1 MTSPLAESQ
10 RQIQASYGRIV
21 PKRVRSIL
29 DVGVGVGTVSNQFVR
44 DYEVT
49 GLDIDERVMDGFLG
63 KKVVGSIL
71 DLPFGD
77 AEFDLVMCNDV
88 IEHIDPRSVPLAIS
102 ELCRVSSR
110 FLTIGVPYSEP
121 LSTGLVRC
129 ADCGSQHHANG
140 HLHSI
145 GIEEIRSWITPGHRL
160 RELRF
165 SGDLVRAHAAPP
177 TEERSSTHA
186 WSVISSVPCPA
197 CGSLRQ
203 VANAQEAERESKEIQ
218 KYRAGQLRKA
228 AFEIPRSEII
238 GLLSRE
244 DDPWHDPAGWH
255 SPTVTRAIDF
265 LDFQNSVQEVEEF
278 NIYDQWARYRAYPSV
293 RSPLSGGL
301 LAPKDGLD
309 IICSIPVCG
318 AQDEYVLSVID
329 ERVSGGSDSKFDSN
343 RAPERSFP
351 VLEVLLASGEYV
363 VLPTVPGD
371 DLKWSLAGHAS
382 ESSRVILRLRIPWR
396 FVPLSLERCP
406 GEGEKSPT
414 LDGVRAAI
422 GPNLVEL
429 TSASPRITWSFESSS
444 PGWVPLFHRFRK
456 PDSVGLGFAE
466 ASETTRQWLKDRA
479 DLSALH
485 EGHFGAPWTE
495 AAAMGDSCDV
505 LVLSSMFP
513 RPAIPANGIFVK
525 EQVEAIRNS
534 TGLDARVCCGLPV
547 FRPDP
552 RRHPRWA
559 WSCWRRFRAG
569 AFAGW
574 KCLSGVPAGYF
585 EYWPSYLKGQQPRSY
600 LRAMKRLG
608 LPVPRVIHAHTGF
621 LDGWAG
627 SKLAQAWNVPLVIT
641 EHIGP
646 VSTILEPPTMRRR
659 VLEAYEAAQ
668 DIIAVSEFQAN
679 EIRRRVP
686 ASLARKVSVL
696 GNGVPSERFN
706 PPISGNRI
714 HATKIRILFAGF
726 LCRIKSIETLIKAV
740 HQLKARGFE
749 LDLLIAGD
757 TAEPDYAKEL
767 EGLIVELGLAE
778 DVRRLG
784 GLTREQ
790 IAIAMREEA
799 DVLVLPSKAET
810 FGCVCVEALASGLP
824 VVVSD
829 CGGADEYRDIRGVR
843 VVPVGDTSNMA
854 SAIVDAAGVPD
865 EVDIDATL
873 ARFDFSTIAEHLGKI
888 YARSL

>member
-1 MTSPLAESQ
+1 MNSPLAEYQ
-10 RQIQASYGRIV
+10 LQNQAAYRRIV
-21 PKRVRSIL
+21 PRGVRSIL
-29 DVGVGVGTVSNQFVR
+29 DVGVGPGTVSNQFVQ
-44 DYEVT
+44 DYKVT

-71 DLPFGD
+71 DLPFRD

-129 ADCGSQHHANG
+129 ADCGSEHHANG

-145 GIEEIRSWITPGHRL
+145 GIEEIRSWVTPGHHL

-165 SGDLVRAHAAPP
+165 GGDLVRAHAAPP
-177 TEERSSTHA
+177 SEERSSTHA

-203 VANAQEAERESKEIQ
+203 VANDQEAERESKEIQ
-218 KYRAGQLRKA
+218 KYRAGQLHKA

-238 GLLSRE
+238 ALLSRE
-244 DDPWHDPAGWH
+244 DDPWHDPTGWH
-255 SPTVTRAIDF
+255 FPVVTKAVDF
-265 LDFQNSVQEVEEF
+265 LDFQNPVQEVEDF

-301 LAPKDGLD
+301 LVPENGLD
-309 IICSIPVCG
+309 IICSIPACG
-318 AQDEYVLSVID
+318 YRDEFVLSVID
-329 ERVSGGSDSKFDSN
+329 ERA
-343 RAPERSFP
+343 APGKSFP
-351 VLEVLLASGEYV
+351 VLELLLADGEYV
-363 VLPTVPGD
+363 TLPTVPGD
-371 DLKWSLAGHAS
+371 EWKWSLSDHAS
-382 ESSRVILRLRIPWR
+382 ESSPVILRLHIPR
-396 FVPLSLERCP
+396 EFVPLSLERCP
-406 GEGEKSPT
+406 GGGEKSPT

-422 GPNLVEL
+422 GSNLVEL
-429 TSASPRITWSFESSS
+429 TNASPRVTWSFESSS
-444 PGWVPLFHRFRK
+444 PGWIPTFHKSRESG
-456 PDSVGLGFAE
+456 SVRIGFVE
-466 ASETTRQWLKDRA
+466 APEATRRWLKDRA

-485 EGHFGAPWTE
+485 ENHFGAPWTE
-495 AAAMGDSCDV
+495 APAMGESCDV

-513 RPAIPANGIFVK
+513 RPEIPANGIFVK
-525 EQVEAIRNS
+525 EQVEAVRHS
-534 TGLDARVCCGLPV
+534 TGLDARVCCGLPT

-559 WSCWRRFRAG
+559 WRSWRQFRAR
-569 AFAGW
+569 AFAAW
-574 KCLSGVPAGYF
+574 KCLSDIPAGYF

-600 LRAMKRLG
+600 LLAMKRLR

-621 LDGWAG
+621 LDGWSG
-627 SKLAQAWNVPLVIT
+627 SQLAQAWNVPLVIT

-646 VSTILEPPTMRRR
+646 VSTILEPPAIRRR
-659 VLEAYEAAQ
+659 VIAAYETAQ

-686 ASLARKVSVL
+686 ASLAEKVSVL
-696 GNGVPSERFN
+696 GNGVPSERFI
-706 PPISGNRI
+706 PSITRSRI
-714 HATKIRILFAGF
+714 HDTKIRILFAGF

-749 LDLLIAGD
+749 PELLIAGD
-757 TAEPDYAKEL
+757 TVDPDYAREL
-767 EGLIVELGLAE
+767 GDLFVELDLEE

-829 CGGADEYRDIRGVR
+829 CGGSDEYRDIGGVR
-843 VVPVGDTSNMA
+843 VVPVGVPSEMT
-854 SAIVDAAGVPD
+854 SAIIDAAAAPG
-865 EVDIDATL
+865 EVDVDATL
-873 ARFDFSTIAEHLGKI
+873 ARFDYTAIAKHLVQI
-888 YARSL
+888 YSRSM